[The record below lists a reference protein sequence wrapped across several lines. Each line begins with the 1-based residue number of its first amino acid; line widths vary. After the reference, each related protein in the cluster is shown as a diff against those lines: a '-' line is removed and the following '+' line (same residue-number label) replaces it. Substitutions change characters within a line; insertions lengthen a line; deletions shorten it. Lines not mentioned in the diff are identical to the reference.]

1 MGMAPERASKQVIN
15 FCSLLGATPKYFL
28 ELLNEEVISSH
39 SHIVTL
45 NSRNELVAARFLR
58 DFGGQLSE
66 EAGLPEYMG
75 DEKVAREMFG
85 FVNVVAKKVSKV
97 YEECSGLI
105 RQSVEGLTL
114 KIKHSK
120 LMNNFILYKIFRE
133 IAVSARRMV
142 EDRCTETVFRNCPIE
157 VVELFF
163 HYVINKFEV
172 VRLFA
177 SQEIGAAMFEPSPA
191 VILANF

>member
-1 MGMAPERASKQVIN
+1 MGMAPERASKQIIN

-58 DFGGQLSE
+58 DFRGQLSV
-66 EAGLPEYMG
+66 EAECPEYMG

-133 IAVSARRMV
+133 IAVSARRTV
-142 EDRCTETVFRNCPIE
+142 EDRCTETVFRNCPI
-157 VVELFF
+157 
-163 HYVINKFEV
+163 
-172 VRLFA
+172 
-177 SQEIGAAMFEPSPA
+177 
-191 VILANF
+191 